1 MLSLAW
7 LARETLAAPIAGGE
21 EDGPLGAAI
30 RPAVALPND
39 QGTHILDVK
48 EEGAQ
53 QSFDLFYPQLPSLN
67 VKKETS
73 TSVPVI
79 HLPAEHEDDLEK
91 VAADALLDMFPQDL
105 LENNKKVR
113 PVDVKIIEHDG
124 YIDYEIEFVEIPDY
138 YEYYDEETIET
149 KQSIETLQNFH
160 TSFTTE
166 KPTPEKTF
174 VDLLKKARSKHR
186 QQNQSEK
193 ESFENSSL
201 SDRATDIVEDETKT
215 IEQDTENTGKGGQQN
230 LGNLVHSQSEIED
243 REIKLS
249 SRRRS
254 TTSARPDTDKNANNE
269 NDDDDAVAVPQLTST
284 DASLTLANSMPET
297 PRSSQEGTKQV
308 QEKLSEDETLMVNEE
323 NHEKPTEEFEQFSD
337 DFLVSESKSNLQLF
351 TGEETLKNNPEDQS
365 EHEQTTSATV
375 TENYDY
381 DNNQPSYTNSER
393 VPKLISS
400 DSSEAQLFQDSVDEK
415 EDNKE
420 QSIGGNYHEVS
431 PGQYH
436 EVNPG
441 QYHEINP
448 GQYHEVNPGQD
459 HEVNPGQDHEVNPG
473 QYHEVNPG
481 QYHEENPGQYRV
493 DDDDIQVS
501 VDDNSEDD
509 SRTYDVRANA
519 GDFIIG
525 EVGKIDINSGQTL
538 EGVRYTALES
548 EVNYEKIKEILE
560 MYFGAR
566 TA

>member
-1 MLSLAW
+1 VLCLAW
-7 LARETLAAPIAGGE
+7 LAQETLQAPIAGGE
-21 EDGPLGAAI
+21 EDGRLGAAQ

-67 VKKETS
+67 VKEETS

-138 YEYYDEETIET
+138 YEYYDEETFET
-149 KQSIETLQNFH
+149 KLD
-160 TSFTTE
+160 TSSTTE

-186 QQNQSEK
+186 QQNYET
-193 ESFENSSL
+193 ESVVTSSVN
-201 SDRATDIVEDETKT
+201 DRPSDIVEDETKPL
-215 IEQDTENTGKGGQQN
+215 EQDTEYNGKGRQQN
-230 LGNLVHSQSEIED
+230 LGNPVLSQLEIED
-243 REIKLS
+243 RDIKPS

-254 TTSARPDTDKNANNE
+254 STSVRPDTDNNANNQ
-269 NDDDDAVAVPQLTST
+269 NDDDDDVAFPEITSTST
-284 DASLTLANSMPET
+284 DASLTFKLADSVPET
-297 PRSSQEGTKQV
+297 PRSNQEGVKT
-308 QEKLSEDETLMVNEE
+308 QEKLSEDENTMVDEE
-323 NHEKPTEEFEQFSD
+323 NHEKATEEFEQFSD
-337 DFLVSESKSNLQLF
+337 DFLVSESKSNLQVF
-351 TGEETLKNNPEDQS
+351 TGEETIKKNSEDQS
-365 EHEQTTSATV
+365 DHEQTTAITV

-381 DNNQPSYTNSER
+381 DNDNQQSYTNSER

-400 DSSEAQLFQDSVDEK
+400 DSSESQLVQDSVDDK
-415 EDNKE
+415 EE
-420 QSIGGNYHEVS
+420 SVGGNYHEVN

-448 GQYHEVNPGQD
+448 GQY
-459 HEVNPGQDHEVNPG
+459 HEVNPG

-493 DDDDIQVS
+493 DDEDIQVS

>member
-1 MLSLAW
+1 VISLAW

-21 EDGPLGAAI
+21 EDGHLGAAI

-138 YEYYDEETIET
+138 YEYYDEETFET
-149 KQSIETLQNFH
+149 KLD
-160 TSFTTE
+160 TSSTTE

-186 QQNQSEK
+186 QQNYET
-193 ESFENSSL
+193 ESVVTSSYRP
-201 SDRATDIVEDETKT
+201 SDIVKDETKPL
-215 IEQDTENTGKGGQQN
+215 EQDTEYNGKGRQQN
-230 LGNLVHSQSEIED
+230 LGNPVLSQLEIED
-243 REIKLS
+243 RDIKPS

-254 TTSARPDTDKNANNE
+254 STSVRPDTDNNANNQ
-269 NDDDDAVAVPQLTST
+269 NDDDDDVAFPEITSTST
-284 DASLTLANSMPET
+284 DASLKLKLADSVPET
-297 PRSSQEGTKQV
+297 PRSNQEGVKT
-308 QEKLSEDETLMVNEE
+308 QEKLSEDENTMVDEE
-323 NHEKPTEEFEQFSD
+323 NHEKATEEFEQFSD
-337 DFLVSESKSNLQLF
+337 DFLVSESKSNLQVF
-351 TGEETLKNNPEDQS
+351 TGEETIKKNSEDQS
-365 EHEQTTSATV
+365 DHEQTTAITV

-381 DNNQPSYTNSER
+381 DNDNQQSYTNSER

-400 DSSEAQLFQDSVDEK
+400 DSSESQLVQDSVDDK
-415 EDNKE
+415 EE
-420 QSIGGNYHEVS
+420 SVGGNYHEVN

-448 GQYHEVNPGQD
+448 GQY
-459 HEVNPGQDHEVNPG
+459 HEVNPG

-493 DDDDIQVS
+493 DDEDIQVS

>member
-1 MLSLAW
+1 LCVVLCLAW
-7 LARETLAAPIAGGE
+7 LAQETLQAPIAGGE
-21 EDGPLGAAI
+21 EDGRLGAAQ

-67 VKKETS
+67 VKEETS

-138 YEYYDEETIET
+138 YEYYDEETFET
-149 KQSIETLQNFH
+149 KLD
-160 TSFTTE
+160 TSSTTE

-186 QQNQSEK
+186 QQNYER
-193 ESFENSSL
+193 ESVVTSSV
-201 SDRATDIVEDETKT
+201 SDRPSDIVEDETKPL
-215 IEQDTENTGKGGQQN
+215 EQDTEYNGKGRQQN
-230 LGNLVHSQSEIED
+230 LGNPVLSQLEIED
-243 REIKLS
+243 RDIKPS

-254 TTSARPDTDKNANNE
+254 STSVRPDTDNNANNQ
-269 NDDDDAVAVPQLTST
+269 NDDDDDVAFPEITSTST
-284 DASLTLANSMPET
+284 DASLKLKLADSVPET
-297 PRSSQEGTKQV
+297 PRSNQEGVKT
-308 QEKLSEDETLMVNEE
+308 QEKLSEDENTMVDEE
-323 NHEKPTEEFEQFSD
+323 NHEKATEEFEQFSD
-337 DFLVSESKSNLQLF
+337 DFLVSESKSNLQVF
-351 TGEETLKNNPEDQS
+351 TGEETIKKNSEDQS
-365 EHEQTTSATV
+365 DHEQTTAITV

-381 DNNQPSYTNSER
+381 DNDNPQSYTNSER

-400 DSSEAQLFQDSVDEK
+400 DSSESQLVQDSVDDK
-415 EDNKE
+415 EE
-420 QSIGGNYHEVS
+420 SVGGNYHEVN

-441 QYHEINP
+441 QYHEVIPGQYHEINP
-448 GQYHEVNPGQD
+448 GQY
-459 HEVNPGQDHEVNPG
+459 HEVNPG

-493 DDDDIQVS
+493 DDEDIQVS

>member
-1 MLSLAW
+1 VLCLAW
-7 LARETLAAPIAGGE
+7 LAQETLQAPIAGGE
-21 EDGPLGAAI
+21 EDGRLGAAQ

-39 QGTHILDVK
+39 QGSTHILDVK

-67 VKKETS
+67 VKEETS

-138 YEYYDEETIET
+138 YEYYDEETFET
-149 KQSIETLQNFH
+149 KLD
-160 TSFTTE
+160 TSSTTE

-186 QQNQSEK
+186 QQNYET
-193 ESFENSSL
+193 ESVVTSSV
-201 SDRATDIVEDETKT
+201 SDRPSDIVEDETKPL
-215 IEQDTENTGKGGQQN
+215 EQDTEYNGKGRQQN
-230 LGNLVHSQSEIED
+230 LGNPVLSQLEIED
-243 REIKLS
+243 RDIKPS

-254 TTSARPDTDKNANNE
+254 STSVRPDTDNNANNQ
-269 NDDDDAVAVPQLTST
+269 NDDDDDVAFPEITSTST
-284 DASLTLANSMPET
+284 DASLKLKLADSVPET
-297 PRSSQEGTKQV
+297 PRSNQEGVKT
-308 QEKLSEDETLMVNEE
+308 QEKLSEDENTMVDEE
-323 NHEKPTEEFEQFSD
+323 NHEKATEEFEQFSD
-337 DFLVSESKSNLQLF
+337 DFLVSESKSNLQVF
-351 TGEETLKNNPEDQS
+351 TGEETIKKNSEDQS
-365 EHEQTTSATV
+365 DHEQTTAITA

-381 DNNQPSYTNSER
+381 DNDNQQSYTNSER

-400 DSSEAQLFQDSVDEK
+400 DSSESQLVQDSVDDK
-415 EDNKE
+415 EE
-420 QSIGGNYHEVS
+420 SVGGNYHEVN

-448 GQYHEVNPGQD
+448 GQY
-459 HEVNPGQDHEVNPG
+459 HEVNPG

-493 DDDDIQVS
+493 DDEDIQVS

>member
-1 MLSLAW
+1 VLSLAW
-7 LARETLAAPIAGGE
+7 LAQETLQAPIAGGE
-21 EDGPLGAAI
+21 EDGRLGAAQ

-67 VKKETS
+67 VKEETS

-138 YEYYDEETIET
+138 YEYYDEETFET
-149 KQSIETLQNFH
+149 KLD
-160 TSFTTE
+160 TSSTTE

-186 QQNQSEK
+186 QQNYET
-193 ESFENSSL
+193 ESVVTSN
-201 SDRATDIVEDETKT
+201 DRPSDIVEDETKPL
-215 IEQDTENTGKGGQQN
+215 EQDTEYNGKGRQQN
-230 LGNLVHSQSEIED
+230 LGNPVLSQLEIED
-243 REIKLS
+243 RDIKPS

-254 TTSARPDTDKNANNE
+254 STSVRPDTDNNANNQ
-269 NDDDDAVAVPQLTST
+269 NDDDDDVAFPEITSTST
-284 DASLTLANSMPET
+284 DASLTFKLADSVPET
-297 PRSSQEGTKQV
+297 PRSNQEGVKT
-308 QEKLSEDETLMVNEE
+308 QEKLSEDENTMVDEE
-323 NHEKPTEEFEQFSD
+323 NHEKATEEFEQFSD
-337 DFLVSESKSNLQLF
+337 DFLVSESKSNLQVF
-351 TGEETLKNNPEDQS
+351 TGEETIKKNSEDQS
-365 EHEQTTSATV
+365 DHEQTTAITV

-381 DNNQPSYTNSER
+381 DNDNQQSYTNSER

-400 DSSEAQLFQDSVDEK
+400 DSSESQLVQDSVDDK
-415 EDNKE
+415 EE
-420 QSIGGNYHEVS
+420 SVGGNYHEVN

-448 GQYHEVNPGQD
+448 GQY
-459 HEVNPGQDHEVNPG
+459 HEVNPG

-493 DDDDIQVS
+493 DDEDIQVS

>member
-1 MLSLAW
+1 MLCLAW
-7 LARETLAAPIAGGE
+7 LAQETLQAPIAGGE
-21 EDGPLGAAI
+21 EDGRLGAAQ

-39 QGTHILDVK
+39 QGSTHILDVK

-67 VKKETS
+67 VKEETS

-138 YEYYDEETIET
+138 YEYYDEETFET
-149 KQSIETLQNFH
+149 KLD
-160 TSFTTE
+160 TSSTTE

-186 QQNQSEK
+186 QQNYET
-193 ESFENSSL
+193 ETIVTSSV
-201 SDRATDIVEDETKT
+201 SDRPSDIVEDETKPL
-215 IEQDTENTGKGGQQN
+215 EQDTEYNGKGRQQN
-230 LGNLVHSQSEIED
+230 LGNPVLSQLEIED
-243 REIKLS
+243 RDIKPS

-254 TTSARPDTDKNANNE
+254 STSVRPDTDNNANNQ
-269 NDDDDAVAVPQLTST
+269 NDDDDDVAFPEITSTST
-284 DASLTLANSMPET
+284 DASLRLKLADSVPET
-297 PRSSQEGTKQV
+297 PRSNQEGVKT
-308 QEKLSEDETLMVNEE
+308 QEKLSEDENTMVDEE
-323 NHEKPTEEFEQFSD
+323 NHEKATEEFEQFSD
-337 DFLVSESKSNLQLF
+337 DFLVSESKSNLQVF
-351 TGEETLKNNPEDQS
+351 TGEETIKKNSEDQS
-365 EHEQTTSATV
+365 DHEQTTAITV

-381 DNNQPSYTNSER
+381 DNDNPQSYTNSER

-400 DSSEAQLFQDSVDEK
+400 DSSESQLVQDSVDDK
-415 EDNKE
+415 EE
-420 QSIGGNYHEVS
+420 SVGGNYHEVN

-448 GQYHEVNPGQD
+448 GQY
-459 HEVNPGQDHEVNPG
+459 HEVNPG

-493 DDDDIQVS
+493 DDEDIQVS

>member
-1 MLSLAW
+1 VLCLAW
-7 LARETLAAPIAGGE
+7 LAQETLQAPIAGGE
-21 EDGPLGAAI
+21 EDGRLGAAQ

-67 VKKETS
+67 VKEETS

-138 YEYYDEETIET
+138 YEYYDEETFET
-149 KQSIETLQNFH
+149 KLD
-160 TSFTTE
+160 TSSTTE

-186 QQNQSEK
+186 QQNYER
-193 ESFENSSL
+193 ESVVTSSV
-201 SDRATDIVEDETKT
+201 SDRPSDIVEDETKPL
-215 IEQDTENTGKGGQQN
+215 EQDTEYNGKGRQQN
-230 LGNLVHSQSEIED
+230 LGNPVLSQLEIED
-243 REIKLS
+243 RDIKPS

-254 TTSARPDTDKNANNE
+254 STSVRPDTDNNANNQ
-269 NDDDDAVAVPQLTST
+269 NDDDDDVAFPEITSTST
-284 DASLTLANSMPET
+284 DASLRLKLADSVPET
-297 PRSSQEGTKQV
+297 PRSNQEGVKT
-308 QEKLSEDETLMVNEE
+308 QEKLSEDENTMVDEE
-323 NHEKPTEEFEQFSD
+323 NHEKATEEFEQFSD
-337 DFLVSESKSNLQLF
+337 DFLVSESKSNLQVF
-351 TGEETLKNNPEDQS
+351 TGEETIKKNSEDQS
-365 EHEQTTSATV
+365 DHEQTTAITV

-381 DNNQPSYTNSER
+381 DNDNQQSYTNSER

-400 DSSEAQLFQDSVDEK
+400 DSSESQLVQDSVDDK
-415 EDNKE
+415 EE
-420 QSIGGNYHEVS
+420 SVGGNYHEVN

-448 GQYHEVNPGQD
+448 GQY
-459 HEVNPGQDHEVNPG
+459 HEVNPG

-493 DDDDIQVS
+493 DDEDIQVS

>member
-1 MLSLAW
+1 VLSLAW
-7 LARETLAAPIAGGE
+7 LAQETLQAPIAGGE
-21 EDGPLGAAI
+21 EDGRLGAAQ

-67 VKKETS
+67 VKEETS

-138 YEYYDEETIET
+138 YEYYDEETFET
-149 KQSIETLQNFH
+149 KLD
-160 TSFTTE
+160 TSSTTE

-186 QQNQSEK
+186 QQNYEI
-193 ESFENSSL
+193 ETVVTSSV
-201 SDRATDIVEDETKT
+201 SGRPSDIVKDETKPL
-215 IEQDTENTGKGGQQN
+215 EQDTEYNGKGRQQN
-230 LGNLVHSQSEIED
+230 LGNPVLSQLEIED
-243 REIKLS
+243 RDIKPS

-254 TTSARPDTDKNANNE
+254 STSVRPDTDNNANNQ
-269 NDDDDAVAVPQLTST
+269 NDDDDDVAFPEITSTST
-284 DASLTLANSMPET
+284 DASLTFKLADSVPET
-297 PRSSQEGTKQV
+297 PRSNQEGVKT
-308 QEKLSEDETLMVNEE
+308 QEKLSEDENTMVDEE
-323 NHEKPTEEFEQFSD
+323 NHEKATEEFEQFSD
-337 DFLVSESKSNLQLF
+337 DFLVSESKSNLQVF
-351 TGEETLKNNPEDQS
+351 TGEETIKKNSEDQS
-365 EHEQTTSATV
+365 DHEQTTAITV

-381 DNNQPSYTNSER
+381 DNDNQQSYTNSER

-400 DSSEAQLFQDSVDEK
+400 DSSESQLVQDSVDDK
-415 EDNKE
+415 EE
-420 QSIGGNYHEVS
+420 SVGGNYHEVN

-448 GQYHEVNPGQD
+448 GQY
-459 HEVNPGQDHEVNPG
+459 HEVNPG

-493 DDDDIQVS
+493 DDEDIQVS

>member
-1 MLSLAW
+1 VLCLAW
-7 LARETLAAPIAGGE
+7 LAQETLQAPIAGGE
-21 EDGPLGAAI
+21 EDGRLGAAQ

-67 VKKETS
+67 VKEETS

-138 YEYYDEETIET
+138 YEYYDEETFET
-149 KQSIETLQNFH
+149 KLD
-160 TSFTTE
+160 TSSTTE

-186 QQNQSEK
+186 QQSHAEK
-193 ESFENSSL
+193 KSFENSSL

-230 LGNLVHSQSEIED
+230 LGNPVHSQSEIED

-269 NDDDDAVAVPQLTST
+269 NDDDDDDAFLQLTST
-284 DASLTLANSMPET
+284 DASLTLADSMPER

-351 TGEETLKNNPEDQS
+351 TGEETIKNNSEDQS

-415 EDNKE
+415 EDKKE

>member
-1 MLSLAW
+1 M
-7 LARETLAAPIAGGE
+7 E
-21 EDGPLGAAI
+21 
-30 RPAVALPND
+30 
-39 QGTHILDVK
+39 
-48 EEGAQ
+48 
-53 QSFDLFYPQLPSLN
+53 
-67 VKKETS
+67 ETS

-91 VAADALLDMFPQDL
+91 VAADALLDLFPQDL

-124 YIDYEIEFVEIPDY
+124 YIDYEIEFGEIPDY
-138 YEYYDEETIET
+138 YEYYDEETFET
-149 KQSIETLQNFH
+149 KLD
-160 TSFTTE
+160 TSSTTE

-186 QQNQSEK
+186 QQNYER
-193 ESFENSSL
+193 ESVLTSSV
-201 SDRATDIVEDETKT
+201 SDRPSDIVEDETKPL
-215 IEQDTENTGKGGQQN
+215 EQDTENNGKGRQQN
-230 LGNLVHSQSEIED
+230 LGNPVLSQLEIED
-243 REIKLS
+243 RDIKPS

-254 TTSARPDTDKNANNE
+254 STSVRPDTDNNANNQ
-269 NDDDDAVAVPQLTST
+269 NDDDDDDVAFPEITSTST
-284 DASLTLANSMPET
+284 DASLRLKLADSVPET
-297 PRSSQEGTKQV
+297 PRSNQEGVKT
-308 QEKLSEDETLMVNEE
+308 QEKLSEDENTMVDEE
-323 NHEKPTEEFEQFSD
+323 NHEKATEEFEQFSD
-337 DFLVSESKSNLQLF
+337 DFLVSESKSNLQVF
-351 TGEETLKNNPEDQS
+351 TGEETIKKNSEDQS
-365 EHEQTTSATV
+365 DHEQTTAITV

-381 DNNQPSYTNSER
+381 DNDNQPSYTNSER

-400 DSSEAQLFQDSVDEK
+400 DSSESQLVQDSVDDK
-415 EDNKE
+415 EE
-420 QSIGGNYHEVS
+420 SVGGN
-431 PGQYH
+431 
-436 EVNPG
+436 
-441 QYHEINP
+441 
-448 GQYHEVNPGQD
+448 
-459 HEVNPGQDHEVNPG
+459 
-473 QYHEVNPG
+473 YHEVNPG

-493 DDDDIQVS
+493 DDEDIQVS

>member
-1 MLSLAW
+1 MLRLCVVLSLAW

-21 EDGPLGAAI
+21 QDGRLGAAI

-149 KQSIETLQNFH
+149 KFD

-186 QQNQSEK
+186 QQSHAEK
-193 ESFENSSL
+193 ESFENFSL

-230 LGNLVHSQSEIED
+230 LGNPIHSQSEIED

-269 NDDDDAVAVPQLTST
+269 NDDELTST

-351 TGEETLKNNPEDQS
+351 TGEESIKNNSEDQS

-415 EDNKE
+415 EDKKE

-448 GQYHEVNPGQD
+448 GQYHEV
-459 HEVNPGQDHEVNPG
+459 
-473 QYHEVNPG
+473 
-481 QYHEENPGQYRV
+481 NPGQYRV

>member
-1 MLSLAW
+1 VLSLAW
-7 LARETLAAPIAGGE
+7 LAQETLQAPIAGGE
-21 EDGPLGAAI
+21 EDGRLGAAQ

-67 VKKETS
+67 VKEETS

-138 YEYYDEETIET
+138 YEYYDEETFET
-149 KQSIETLQNFH
+149 KLD
-160 TSFTTE
+160 TSSTTE

-186 QQNQSEK
+186 QQNYET
-193 ESFENSSL
+193 ESVVTSSVN
-201 SDRATDIVEDETKT
+201 DRPSDIVEDETKPL
-215 IEQDTENTGKGGQQN
+215 EQDTEYNGKGRQQN
-230 LGNLVHSQSEIED
+230 LGNPVLSQLEIED
-243 REIKLS
+243 RDIKPS

-254 TTSARPDTDKNANNE
+254 STSVRPDTDNNANNQ
-269 NDDDDAVAVPQLTST
+269 NDDDDDVAFPEITSTST
-284 DASLTLANSMPET
+284 DASLTFKLADSVPET
-297 PRSSQEGTKQV
+297 PRSNQEGVKT
-308 QEKLSEDETLMVNEE
+308 QEKLSEDENTMVDEE
-323 NHEKPTEEFEQFSD
+323 NHEKATEEFEQFSD
-337 DFLVSESKSNLQLF
+337 DFLVSESKSNLQVF
-351 TGEETLKNNPEDQS
+351 TGEETIKKNSEDQS
-365 EHEQTTSATV
+365 DHEQTTAITV

-381 DNNQPSYTNSER
+381 DNDNQQSYTNSER

-400 DSSEAQLFQDSVDEK
+400 DSSESQLVQDSVDDK
-415 EDNKE
+415 EE
-420 QSIGGNYHEVS
+420 SVGGNYHEVN

-448 GQYHEVNPGQD
+448 GQY
-459 HEVNPGQDHEVNPG
+459 HEVNPG

-493 DDDDIQVS
+493 DDEDIQVS

>member
-1 MLSLAW
+1 VLCLAW
-7 LARETLAAPIAGGE
+7 LAQETLQAPIAGGE
-21 EDGPLGAAI
+21 EDGRLGAAQ

-39 QGTHILDVK
+39 QGAHILDVK

-67 VKKETS
+67 VKEETS

-138 YEYYDEETIET
+138 YEYYDEETFET
-149 KQSIETLQNFH
+149 KLD
-160 TSFTTE
+160 TSSTTE

-186 QQNQSEK
+186 QQNYAEK
-193 ESFENSSL
+193 ESVVSSSV
-201 SDRATDIVEDETKT
+201 SDRASDIVEEETKT
-215 IEQDTENTGKGGQQN
+215 LEQDTENNVKGKGNRRQQN
-230 LGNLVHSQSEIED
+230 LGNPVQSQFEIED
-243 REIKLS
+243 RDIKPS

-254 TTSARPDTDKNANNE
+254 STSARPDTDNNANIE
-269 NDDDDAVAVPQLTST
+269 NDDDHDVAFPEITSTSTDESLTST
-284 DASLTLANSMPET
+284 IFADSLQET
-297 PRSSQEGTKQV
+297 PRSSQEKIEV
-308 QEKLSEDETLMVNEE
+308 LEKLTKDETTMVNEE

-337 DFLVSESKSNLQLF
+337 DFLVSESKSNLQVF
-351 TGEETLKNNPEDQS
+351 TGEETIKNNSEDQS
-365 EHEQTTSATV
+365 EQHEQTTTTTV
-375 TENYDY
+375 TEHYDY
-381 DNNQPSYTNSER
+381 DNDYQPSYTNSER

-400 DSSEAQLFQDSVDEK
+400 DSSETQLVQDSLDDK
-415 EDNKE
+415 EE
-420 QSIGGNYHEVS
+420 QNVGGNYHEVN

-448 GQYHEVNPGQD
+448 GQY
-459 HEVNPGQDHEVNPG
+459 HEVNPG

-493 DDDDIQVS
+493 DDEDIQVS

>member
-1 MLSLAW
+1 VLSLAW
-7 LARETLAAPIAGGE
+7 LAQETLQAPIAGGE
-21 EDGPLGAAI
+21 EDGRLGAAQ

-67 VKKETS
+67 VKEETS

-138 YEYYDEETIET
+138 YEYYDEETFET
-149 KQSIETLQNFH
+149 KLD
-160 TSFTTE
+160 TSSTTE

-186 QQNQSEK
+186 QQNYET
-193 ESFENSSL
+193 ESVVTSN
-201 SDRATDIVEDETKT
+201 DRPSDIVKDETKPL
-215 IEQDTENTGKGGQQN
+215 EQDTEYNGKGRQQN
-230 LGNLVHSQSEIED
+230 LGNPVLSQLEIED
-243 REIKLS
+243 RDIKPS

-254 TTSARPDTDKNANNE
+254 STSVRPDTDNNANNQNE
-269 NDDDDAVAVPQLTST
+269 DDDDVAFPEITSTST
-284 DASLTLANSMPET
+284 DASLTFKLADSVPET
-297 PRSSQEGTKQV
+297 PRSNQEGVKT
-308 QEKLSEDETLMVNEE
+308 QEKLSEDENTMVDEE
-323 NHEKPTEEFEQFSD
+323 NHEKATEEFEQFSD
-337 DFLVSESKSNLQLF
+337 DFLVSESKSNLKVF
-351 TGEETLKNNPEDQS
+351 TGEETIKKNSEDQS
-365 EHEQTTSATV
+365 DHEQTTAITV

-381 DNNQPSYTNSER
+381 DNDNQQSYTNSER

-400 DSSEAQLFQDSVDEK
+400 DSSESQLVQDSVDDK
-415 EDNKE
+415 EE
-420 QSIGGNYHEVS
+420 SVGGNYHEVN

-448 GQYHEVNPGQD
+448 GQY
-459 HEVNPGQDHEVNPG
+459 HEVNPG

-493 DDDDIQVS
+493 DDEDIQVS